1 MKEDQEDGRF
11 TAKLEK
17 LRIPRR
23 TMEQVE
29 CLAPSEKK
37 SSATMLLSPDVSP
50 SALILA
56 AREHSS
62 SECSLASTGTLKRIV
77 RKTLSYVFKESV
89 QQPVKF
95 ERMIT
100 LKS

>member
-1 MKEDQEDGRF
+1 
-11 TAKLEK
+11 
-17 LRIPRR
+17 
-23 TMEQVE
+23 MEQVE

-37 SSATMLLSPDVSP
+37 ISATMLLSPDVSP

-62 SECSLASTGTLKRIV
+62 SECSLASTGTLKRIL
-77 RKTLSYVFKESV
+77 RKTLSYVFKDCV